1 MSAKEHKPEISI
13 DLVKDVVKKLK
24 QTNMSNL
31 THHDLAISLTTIGF
45 K

>member
-1 MSAKEHKPEISI
+1 MSSKEQKPEISI
-13 DLVKDVVKKLK
+13 DLVKDIVKKLK
-24 QTNMSNL
+24 QTDISNL